1 MPKQPRRNLA
11 SSRAGRKPMR
21 PTKRQRRQVEVAV
34 SIGLTVDQIATAVE
48 MSRRSVYSHFRDE
61 RATGRVKRL
70 LANAMRLDKAAD
82 EGSVVAMKA
91 LHVMIERGQQQETD
105 TSDPWA
111 DVAESISAQKPESRD
126 LH

>member
-1 MPKQPRRNLA
+1 MAEQPRLKPA
-11 SSRAGRKPMR
+11 QSRTPRKLVR

-34 SIGLTVDQIATAVE
+34 SIGLTVEQIATAIE

-61 RATGRVKRL
+61 LASGRVKRL

-82 EGSVVAMKA
+82 KGSVPAMKA
-91 LHVMIERGQQQETD
+91 LHVMMGQPEVVD
-105 TSDPWA
+105 DHWA
-111 DVAESISAQKPESRD
+111 DVAESLAAQNPESRD